1 VWTGDTHA
9 EVFMDPERDR
19 RPADDEVVDVG
30 HYAPMKDALLISRPL
45 DAFEDLLVPRADEQE
60 WEVWQFAK
68 EGAAA

>member
-1 VWTGDTHA
+1 
-9 EVFMDPERDR
+9 
-19 RPADDEVVDVG
+19 
-30 HYAPMKDALLISRPL
+30 MKDALLISRPL